1 MKRLMIVS
9 LAVLCVAALLPQSL
23 SAGFG
28 IKGGYALSN
37 FTLTSAGPIPF
48 AFQNLRSP
56 VGGIFFSL
64 GFGPLAIQPEVL
76 YVRMGGRDVIDGSG
90 LEFWFDYIQV
100 PVLLKLN
107 IIPLGPISP
116 FICAGGYGSYLFR
129 ARGVTLVDGVVVGDP
144 ADLGD
149 NYEKYDYGV
158 IGGGGLKFKLPG
170 ISISIEGRYNYGLRN
185 IWIPVS
191 PEDDLSWKN
200 RSMMALVSIG
210 F

>member
-1 MKRLMIVS
+1 MKRLMIVA
-9 LAVLCVAALLPQSL
+9 LVALCVAALLPQTL

-28 IKGGYALSN
+28 IKGGYSLSKFAL
-37 FTLTSAGPIPF
+37 TAADPIPF

-90 LEFWFDYIQV
+90 SEFRFDYIQV
-100 PVLLKLN
+100 PLLLKLK

-116 FICAGGYGSYLFR
+116 FIFAGGYGSYLLK
-129 ARGVTLVDGVVVGDP
+129 AKEVTLVDGVVVGDP
-144 ADLGD
+144 ADLGE

-158 IGGGGLKFKLPG
+158 VGGVGLKLKLPG
-170 ISISIEGRYNYGLRN
+170 ISISIEGRYNYGLQN
-185 IWIPVS
+185 ILTDPGAGEAV
-191 PEDDLSWKN
+191 KN
-200 RSMMALVSIG
+200 RSMMALVGIG

>member
-9 LAVLCVAALLPQSL
+9 LAVLCVAALVPQTL

-28 IKGGYALSN
+28 IKGGYSLSK
-37 FTLTSAGPIPF
+37 SSSF

-90 LEFWFDYIQV
+90 LEFRFDYIQV
-100 PVLLKLN
+100 PLLLKLK

-116 FICAGGYGSYLFR
+116 FVCAGGYGSYLFR
-129 ARGVTLVDGVVVGDP
+129 ARGVTFVDGVVAGDP
-144 ADLGD
+144 ADLGA
-149 NYEKYDYGV
+149 
-158 IGGGGLKFKLPG
+158 GLKFKLPG
-170 ISISIEGRYNYGLRN
+170 ISISIEGRYNYGLKN
-185 IWIPVS
+185 ILKDAGP
-191 PEDDLSWKN
+191 DDSWKN
-200 RSMMALVSIG
+200 RSMMALVGIG